1 METFIIF
8 LLTLLVLGLIYQV
21 TKSKAKIKYL
31 QKDNITL
38 GGIINK
44 ATLKTTEINK
54 QFNLLEHTYVTVVS
68 ERNDLEEYL
77 KAFINARFK
86 VYVNSNFHSNYNL
99 YNGKFYAKVSAA
111 NSSRSKAEGIPVLP
125 LQDNKYSVID
135 VYKVRKLQKA
145 NPEGSI
151 LAYIEQ
157 AKTLKEN
164 LIQELGNKNLTPY
177 SK

>member
-1 METFIIF
+1 MEIFFI
-8 LLTLLVLGLIYQV
+8 LSLSLVVFVLVYHLY
-21 TKSKAKIKYL
+21 KYKAKVKYL

-38 GGIINK
+38 GDIIKK
-44 ATLKTTEINK
+44 ATLKTTEISK
-54 QFNLLEHTYVTVVS
+54 QFDLLENTYVTVVD
-68 ERNDLEEYL
+68 EKNMLEIYL
-77 KAFINARFK
+77 KAFINTRFK
-86 VYVNSNFHSNYNL
+86 VYVNSNFHSNHNL
-99 YNGKFYAKVSAA
+99 YNGKFYAKVNAA
-111 NSSRSKAEGIPVLP
+111 NSGRSKAEGIPVLP
-125 LQDNKYSVID
+125 IQDNKYTVID
-135 VYKVRKLQKA
+135 IYKVRKLQKV